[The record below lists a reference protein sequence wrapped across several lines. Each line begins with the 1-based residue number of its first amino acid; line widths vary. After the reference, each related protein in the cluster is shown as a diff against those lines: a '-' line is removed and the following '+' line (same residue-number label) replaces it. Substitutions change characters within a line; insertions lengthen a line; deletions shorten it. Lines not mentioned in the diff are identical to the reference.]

1 MKAEVSTIIT
11 VQLAYARC
19 DDFIETRVFDGSE
32 PISKIKEWA
41 DSLKARQ
48 MEGTEMSNINIRF
61 KED

>member
-11 VQLAYARC
+11 VQLAYDRC